1 MDVSIEIGA
10 TLTALIGA
18 TAAAVGLFQYR
29 KAEAWKRAEFTG
41 RLFEQLASDDE
52 LAFACRSLDWGV
64 GPLITP
70 QKYRVLLSGTKS
82 DTAVVDHN
90 WSDLANAMK
99 KGINIDVIQNPNQLI
114 YRYSF
119 DAFCEYLDRL
129 RIFVELGLV
138 ELSDLT
144 PLGYYAK
151 LMLNPPYYQGAL
163 PKAEVFGNFILAYY
177 PKLQGFLCKLELLWN
192 FAPEKPSAI
201 GGQTSSR

>member
-18 TAAAVGLFQYR
+18 IAAAVGLIQYR

-41 RLFEQLASDDE
+41 QLFEQLASDDE

-70 QKYRVLLSGTKS
+70 QKYRVLFSGNKS
-82 DTAVVDHN
+82 DAAVIDHN

-99 KGINIDVIQNPNQLI
+99 RGINIDVIQNPNQLV
-114 YRYSF
+114 YRYSL
-119 DAFCEYLDRL
+119 DSFCEYLDRL

-138 ELSDLT
+138 QRSDLT

-163 PKAEVFGNFILAYY
+163 PKREVFGDFILAYY
-177 PKLQGFLCKLELLWN
+177 PKLHSFLCELELLWN
-192 FAPEKPSAI
+192 LDRE
-201 GGQTSSR
+201 